1 MISAMLHPSSFSPGH
16 VTVVGS
22 LNVDRISRVARLPR
36 AGETIFADET
46 RLEFGGK
53 GANQAVAASRHG
65 ARVAMIGTLG
75 DDADGAL
82 YRTQLAR
89 EGVGADWVTSVGG
102 VATGAAFITVDAR
115 GENQIIVDRGANGRL
130 TVAAAERALA
140 ALLPTTDVLLV
151 GLECPLEVAVAALRA
166 AEAAGGRSVFNPS
179 PVVPAFPWGELRID
193 TVIVNEHEC
202 AAIFGA
208 PEPTALERRGVR
220 HLVVTRGAEPTLL
233 VTTAGVRSI
242 ATHSV
247 VPRDTVGAGDTFA
260 GTLAARLAEGA
271 DWAEALHVANI
282 AAALSTLGTGAQ
294 TPIPRRAEVETA
306 AKGMKQGNRSGA

>member
-1 MISAMLHPSSFSPGH
+1 MISAMSRPSSSSPGH

-36 AGETIFADET
+36 AGETVLADET

-53 GANQAVAASRHG
+53 GANQAVAAARHG
-65 ARVAMIGTLG
+65 ARVAMIGALG

-82 YRTQLAR
+82 YRAQLAR
-89 EGVGADWVTSVGG
+89 EGVGADWVTTVGG
-102 VATGAAFITVDAR
+102 ATTGAAFISVDAR

-130 TVAAAERALA
+130 TVVAAGRALA
-140 ALLPTTDVLLV
+140 ALLPSTNVLLV
-151 GLECPLEVAVAALRA
+151 GLECPLDVAVAALRA
-166 AEAAGGRSVFNPS
+166 AEAAGVRSVFNPS
-179 PVVPAFPWGELRID
+179 PVPTVFPWGEVRID

-202 AAIFGA
+202 AEIFGA
-208 PEPTALERRGVR
+208 PETAAPERRGVR
-220 HLVVTRGAEPTLL
+220 HLVVTQGAEPTLL
-233 VTTAGVRSI
+233 VTAAGVRSI
-242 ATHSV
+242 AAHPV

-271 DWAEALHVANI
+271 DWDEALRYANI

-294 TPIPRRAEVETA
+294 TPIPRRTEVEA
-306 AKGMKQGNRSGA
+306 AQRREENAR